1 MANDHANPILARVDD
16 QGRPLYKITEGGNL
30 ARTRKITPATRRRV
44 LERDGHACVWCEATD
59 WLHLDHI
66 KRYADGGSNRDDN
79 LRVLCATCHATRGG
93 RSDG

>member
-1 MANDHANPILARVDD
+1 MANDRTNPMLERVDD
-16 QGRPLYKITEGGNL
+16 RGRPLYKITEGGNL

-44 LERDGHACVWCEATD
+44 LERDGHACVWCKATE

-66 KRYADGGSNRDDN
+66 KRYADGGSSHDEN
-79 LRVLCATCHATRGG
+79 LRVLCATCHATRGN